1 MRQERFYPYF
11 LHDNRYILKNIAKT
25 IKAGRYM
32 KIIAQN
38 KKAFHDYS
46 VLETIEAGIVL
57 TGDEVKSLRAGKG
70 NLLGSFVVP
79 KDGEL
84 FMVNAHISPYSH
96 AYQKATDEHATRSRK
111 LLLHRR
117 EIDRLVGDVSR
128 KGITLVPLKLYFS
141 KGTIKVEVG
150 VCKHKKAHQRKE
162 ELRERDIKRQTRR
175 ELSGKYDY

>member
-1 MRQERFYPYF
+1 
-11 LHDNRYILKNIAKT
+11 
-25 IKAGRYM
+25 M

-46 VLETIEAGIVL
+46 VLETLEAGIVL
-57 TGDEVKSLRAGKG
+57 NGDEVKSLRGGKG
-70 NLLGSFVVP
+70 NLTGSFVVP

-84 FMVNAHISPYSH
+84 WMINVHISPYSH
-96 AYQKATDEHATRSRK
+96 AYEKNSSDEYATRSRK
-111 LLLHRR
+111 LLFNRR
-117 EIDRLVGDVSR
+117 EIDRLIGDVSR

-162 ELRERDIKRQTRR
+162 ELRERDIQRETRR
-175 ELSGKYDY
+175 EISGKYDY